1 MNNTQRYQLPAWA
14 KSLKLIGA
22 LVLVF
27 LFVMPEASAQNTK
40 GDRPSGGSR
49 RESKF
54 KLAPKK
60 KTKQKKSANRVQS
73 KRSSQAGSAKESVP
87 TKIYSQKNPFVN
99 NRSNT
104 TKVQKQNFRESSKRV
119 PARSTSSQTRNV
131 YPQRGPYVNN
141 ASPTPESRP
150 PKIKNNSSVK
160 RINSQ
165 ARTSANSRLYKQRG
179 PYVNNPSRKPN
190 DKPRLANAYPPGYR
204 RVTTPPKDSQ
214 QKWRAVSSQR
224 VVVRSATGTT
234 KNTFSQRGPYVNNP
248 SRKPKPTQRI
258 VSNQSQVARL
268 QANPS
273 NKPPGI
279 AGKKAGGGSISRPYI
294 SNKSINVFAGFWK
307 QKPKGE
313 RPWVQ
318 GDLAGKPLRKK
329 NFQTQFPK
337 LVNPTANLVKPKKP
351 RGDRAYSGKAAG
363 SHVSATREQ
372 GKKAWIGDVAGRR
385 IRAGKDPG
393 IVTQKVGVSV
403 FPPKKKKPTVGDTP
417 YKGKVPGGGYR
428 SASRSGER
436 VSPRLVGKAPGRG
449 SLGVGSY
456 QGNIKGGRKDFSTRG
471 AGYSGSL
478 KGRRTAKGGGGSVS
492 AGGWNNDGQPLT
504 GTPPLRRNI
513 GFALFSGNKK
523 TRVEPKGGGSVSGG
537 LWNNKNQPLTG
548 KTPSSSYLQAGSF
561 SGNIKSQKPL
571 KGGGSA
577 SGKLWNNQNR
587 PLTGKTP
594 SSSYLQA
601 GSFSGNIKASKREY
615 SKDIA
620 GIPKRTRTTRPG
632 MRDQGEEF
640 TGNIRVS
647 KKQPGTEIAGFS
659 PRKYRSTT
667 PGFRDQGEEFTG
679 FIKVSKKE
687 PSKDVAG
694 VTPQKYKA
702 TAPAFR
708 DQGEEFTGYIR
719 LPRSQYIRNPYA
731 ATTAALRRSKPGA
744 TADQYNDLTSQLK
757 QKRYGDRP
765 NAAKGSMPGVVASKS
780 SIKASE
786 YSKVIRQ
793 YKYITNPSGTKEAL
807 KVREPG
813 KAFANAND
821 YQGNVKMKK
830 FDLFSK
836 RGLHPDAKF
845 VKTNKNNVDEERS
858 MLTNFKL
865 LWAKLFGEEDTQPA
879 HLREKY
885 RKPRYNK
892 DEGSIWYNQHNATP
906 GKSNSLKNA
915 KVAEEQ

>member
-1 MNNTQRYQLPAWA
+1 LDKTQRYQLPAWA

-22 LVLVF
+22 LVLVL

-49 RESKF
+49 RESRF

-60 KTKQKKSANRVQS
+60 KTKQRKSANRVQS
-73 KRSSQAGSAKESVP
+73 KRSSQAGSAKESAP
-87 TKIYSQKNPFVN
+87 TKLYSQKNPFVN

-150 PKIKNNSSVK
+150 PKIKSNTSVK

-190 DKPRLANAYPPGYR
+190 DKPRLANTYPPGYR
-204 RVTTPPKDSQ
+204 RVTTPPKDPQ

-224 VVVRSATGTT
+224 VAVRSATGTT

-258 VSNQSQVARL
+258 VSNRSQVARL
-268 QANPS
+268 QASPS
-273 NKPPGI
+273 NRPPGI

-294 SNKSINVFAGFWK
+294 SNKSINVFAGFWR

-313 RPWVQ
+313 KPWVQ

-329 NFQTQFPK
+329 NFETRFPK

-372 GKKAWIGDVAGRR
+372 GKRAWVGDVTGRR

-417 YKGKVPGGGYR
+417 YKGTVPGGGYR

-478 KGRRTAKGGGGSVS
+478 KGRRAAKRGGSVS

-523 TRVEPKGGGSVSGG
+523 TRVEPKGGGSVSGR

-561 SGNIKSQKPL
+561 SGNIK
-571 KGGGSA
+571 A
-577 SGKLWNNQNR
+577 
-587 PLTGKTP
+587 T
-594 SSSYLQA
+594 
-601 GSFSGNIKASKREY
+601 KREF

-632 MRDQGEEF
+632 MRNQGEEF

-687 PSKDVAG
+687 PSKDIAG

-708 DQGEEFTGYIR
+708 DQGEGFTGYIR
-719 LPRSQYIRNPYA
+719 LPRSQYIKNPYA
-731 ATTAALRRSKPGA
+731 ATTAALRRSKPGS
-744 TADQYNDLTSQLK
+744 TADQYNDLTSKLK

-765 NAAKGSMPGVVASKS
+765 NAVKGSMPGVVASKS

-793 YKYITNPSGTKEAL
+793 YKYITNPSGSKEAL

-865 LWAKLFGEEDTQPA
+865 FWAKLFGEEDTQPA